1 MKKRNQID
9 EKFKWDL
16 SPLCKSEKEFLE
28 RLENL
33 KPYLEKF
40 KAFIG
45 KLNTKENIWKFLQLD
60 YEFDMKAV
68 PIALYIQLR
77 GDEELS
83 NDRINELNERLS
95 QFFSDFSYQT
105 SFLQTEL
112 HKLPDSLLN
121 DILKDEKFKD
131 YSRYF
136 QSIKRHK
143 KHNLSKEEEKLLSGM
158 DFLDGYSSNMR
169 NMSDVDFD
177 YGQVTDSKGKK
188 YTLTQSNFASFAR
201 SKDRKLRERAF
212 KNLNGTFGKFINT
225 LSSNYISEV
234 KLNCYFAKIRNYTS
248 ALESSLHNEEIDGKV
263 YDRLIEQ
270 VEANLNVLFSYFKI
284 KKKLLNLKDFCIY
297 DHMATLGKSEK
308 KYTYDQAMALIES
321 ALSPLGEEYV
331 SLLRRARNERWID
344 VYPNKDKRSG
354 AYQTS
359 FYGYNPYVLANFE
372 GTLDDVFTLA
382 HELGHAM
389 HSYFSDKTQVYQK
402 SDYPIFL
409 AEIASTTNEML
420 LLNYL
425 LKSSKSKDEKIALYN
440 KLFDEVKGTIFRQ
453 TMFARF
459 EEIVHAT
466 IEKKEPL
473 TKDILCNIYYDLNKK
488 YFGKVKLIPEIK
500 YEWARIPHF
509 FTAFYVYKYA
519 TGMICAINFASKIL
533 KGEEG
538 AVENYYKFLS
548 AGGSRPPLETLK
560 IADCDLLDGDV
571 FETSFAYLKENLK
584 AWKALISK

>member
-16 SPLCKSEKEFLE
+16 SPLCKSEDEFLE
-28 RLENL
+28 RLDSL

-40 KAFIG
+40 KGFIG
-45 KLNTKENIWKFLQLD
+45 KLNSKENIWKFLQLD
-60 YEFDMKAV
+60 YEFDMLSI
-68 PIALYIQLR
+68 PLALYIHLR
-77 GDEELS
+77 SDEELS
-83 NDRINELNERLS
+83 NNRINELDERLT

-112 HKLPDSLLN
+112 HKLPDNLLN
-121 DILKDEKFKD
+121 DILQDEKFKD
-131 YSRYF
+131 YSRFF

-143 KHNLSKEEEKLLSGM
+143 QHNLSKEEEKLLSGM
-158 DFLDGYSSNMR
+158 DFLGGYSDNMR
-169 NMSDVDFD
+169 NMSDVDID
-177 YGQVTDSKGKK
+177 YGSILDSKGKTYK
-188 YTLTQSNFASFAR
+188 LTQSNYSTFVR
-201 SKDRKLRERAF
+201 SKDRVLRKNAF
-212 KNLNGTFGKFINT
+212 KQLNGSFGKYINT
-225 LSSNYISEV
+225 FASNYISEI
-234 KLNCYFAKIRNYTS
+234 KANCYFAKVRKYPS
-248 ALESSLHNEEIDGKV
+248 ALESALYNEEIDGKI
-263 YDRLIEQ
+263 YNKLIEQ
-270 VEANLNVLFSYFKI
+270 VEANLKVLFEYFKI
-284 KKKLLNLKDFCIY
+284 KRKLLNLKDFYIY
-297 DHMATLGKSEK
+297 DHMATLGKNEK
-308 KYTYDQAMALIES
+308 KYTFDQAMTLIEN
-321 ALSPLGEEYV
+321 ALSPLGEDYV
-331 SLLRRARNERWID
+331 SLLKRAKNERWID

-359 FYGYNPYVLANFE
+359 FYRYNPYVLTNFE

-389 HSYFSDKTQVYQK
+389 HSYFSDKKQVYQK
-402 SDYPIFL
+402 ADYPIFL

-420 LLNYL
+420 LLNFL
-425 LKSSKSKDEKIALYN
+425 LQNSHSKREKIALYN

-459 EEIVHAT
+459 EEIVHET
-466 IEKKEPL
+466 IEKQQPL
-473 TKDILCNIYYDLNKK
+473 TKDILCNIYLELNKK
-488 YFGKVKLIPEIK
+488 YFGFVKLIPEIK

-533 KGEEG
+533 KGEKK

-560 IADCDLLDGDV
+560 IADCDLADGKV
-571 FETSFAYLKENLK
+571 FETSFEYLQEKLNE
-584 AWKALISK
+584 WKKI